1 MATMLTGTENY
12 RLDCRFRDI
21 RADRHTDMLITILRI
36 PSGSEVGNKATSI
49 QRNTADRMRRN
60 TRVLS
65 IVPLMFVVTAVFQ
78 RNCRVRASANNT
90 MPCLSGFRGEWPAVD
105 RQATGPRPGGRNGTN
120 VRPARSSYVVVGAI

>member
-90 MPCLSGFRGEWPAVD
+90 MPCLSGFRGE
-105 RQATGPRPGGRNGTN
+105 
-120 VRPARSSYVVVGAI
+120 